1 MPYSMMVLVPPIPDD
16 DAEAIDWIFELDES
30 LAARPQPLDQRL
42 KDLVA
47 ALVRIYP
54 EPSDLPDERAEEC
67 VWAES
72 PLVGNG
78 HGGLLHFALSGR
90 HDIDPLIAYIV
101 EAANSRGLIAFDGE
115 TLHRP

>member
-1 MPYSMMVLVPPIPDD
+1 MPYSMMVLVPPVPDD

-54 EPSDLPDERAEEC
+54 EPSDLPDERADEC

-72 PLVGNG
+72 PLEGNG
-78 HGGLLHFALSGR
+78 HGKLLHFALSGR
-90 HDIDPLIAYIV
+90 HDIDPLIAHIV